1 VTVIHSAEA
10 TIGRMPTPR
19 KRAASSSYSGRERD
33 DGYGHVIAQIND
45 QWRVI
50 VCKDGIQ
57 WVLQRRDAERPHRGF
72 WRGRRYH
79 TSRKDLIAACVAL
92 AGLADGP
99 ALALLERLP
108 ETHPGRGHN
117 D

>member
-1 VTVIHSAEA
+1 MTVIHSAEVA
-10 TIGRMPTPR
+10 IGRMPTPR
-19 KRAASSSYSGRERD
+19 QRAASSLYSGRERD

-57 WVLQRRDAERPHRGF
+57 WVLQRRDAEKPHRGF

-79 TSRKDLIAACVAL
+79 ATRKDLIASCVAL
-92 AGLADGP
+92 AGLTDGRV
-99 ALALLERLP
+99 LAILARLP
-108 ETHPGRGHN
+108 ETHPGRGRY